1 MHWPQ
6 CPLVRAGVL
15 LVLTLHQE
23 WQALLPPLSSRPASQ
38 QPRRGCVCGCSC
50 VGPRAQHGLH
60 EGALE
65 NVALP
70 ASGEPPQ
77 GPCCK
82 VSQWVKEALVAPKGL
97 CPCWLG
103 LASTCFSCISA
114 TPEPWLPG
122 VEEQRALRR
131 PPWLRPRPLLFLA
144 WISSSSGACGHWVA
158 GEPSRSLSCHSPAA
172 SALAAGPPCSSSL
185 SPHAHHYRGPPKPN
199 TPPQT
204 AAACSGCGHSPGLY

>member
-1 MHWPQ
+1 MGQALRWPQ

-50 VGPRAQHGLH
+50 VGPGAQRGLH
-60 EGALE
+60 GGALE

-70 ASGEPPQ
+70 ASGEPPL

-82 VSQWVKEALVAPKGL
+82 VSQWVKVALVAPKGL
-97 CPCWLG
+97 CSCWLG

-114 TPEPWLPG
+114 ALEPWLPG

-131 PPWLRPRPLLFLA
+131 PPWLRPRSLLSSCLDFILLWSMWPLGGWGARQKPQPPLSCSICSCCWSPLLLLPLPT
-144 WISSSSGACGHWVA
+144 C
-158 GEPSRSLSCHSPAA
+158 
-172 SALAAGPPCSSSL
+172 
-185 SPHAHHYRGPPKPN
+185 
-199 TPPQT
+199 TP
-204 AAACSGCGHSPGLY
+204 L